1 MVVLKVV
8 VMVAVKVCAIAIALL
23 LVLLLV
29 FITGLFDLIISGFE
43 EMRSGLAINPS
54 YGSISKG
61 RVVVPGTEVELRVA
75 RGLSEVTERA
85 SRVVVRV
92 RGVRDPILEVRF
104 SNGTVSLRD
113 ADELSIEL
121 SSMGNAVSI
130 ASLRVRGI
138 VLPIQEISL
147 TIDAYTYGR
156 GPPVS
161 FTRAVPIV
169 SLVEVERERY
179 AAVSFITLIG
189 GIVIGF
195 IARRRQPPPLPL

>member
-1 MVVLKVV
+1 
-8 VMVAVKVCAIAIALL
+8 VAVKVWWVSAAIIAAALII
-23 LVLLLV
+23 

-43 EMRSGLAINPS
+43 EMRSGMWVNPS

-75 RGLSEVTERA
+75 RGLLEVTERA
-85 SRVVVRV
+85 SRVVIRV
-92 RGVRDPILEVRF
+92 RGVRDPVLEVRF

-121 SSMGNAVSI
+121 SSMGNAASI

-161 FTRAVPIV
+161 FTRAVPVV

-179 AAVSFITLIG
+179 AVVSIITLMG

-195 IARRRQPPPLPL
+195 IVRRRSPPPLPF